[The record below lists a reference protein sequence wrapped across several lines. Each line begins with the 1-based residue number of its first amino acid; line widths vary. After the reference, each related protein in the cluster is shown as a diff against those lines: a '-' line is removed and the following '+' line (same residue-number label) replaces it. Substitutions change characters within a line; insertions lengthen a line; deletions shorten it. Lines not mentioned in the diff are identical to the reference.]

1 MSLQT
6 SVNVTVT
13 LSAAAP
19 TGASFGGACVVAY
32 HTVGGSARLL
42 GPYQNVAAMVTAG
55 FTGAT
60 NPVTLAASKFFAQT
74 PTPTTLYVG
83 RRALVFTQKWRL
95 TPQST
100 TNGDTYL
107 FTVGATAGVGGQQ
120 VSYLVTGSPTENAI
134 ASALATATN
143 TAIAAAG
150 YTGSAIATGASG
162 AMYVEWTNGV
172 SGQLVEFNNQSLAQL
187 DFLSDTAD
195 PGLATDLN
203 AILAANPTA
212 WYGLILDSTSKL
224 EIEAAAAWVETNQKI
239 FPAPS
244 ADTQPARLGFTADG
258 SSGSPSAM
266 YFVKNGAYSRTDVM
280 LTAYSNMSYGG
291 AAWLG
296 RMLPTIPGNAT
307 WAYKT
312 LATIQADNLPAGW
325 DANVFTEN
333 GSVYTPLGGVNATQY
348 GETGNGEFLDL
359 VVYIDWLKSTMQIA
373 VLALLLNSAKVA
385 FDDDGLNQVATVMRA
400 VLKQGEANK
409 GGVPGTSYVTPP
421 LASTIGATDKASRNV
436 PSIPWGQQLAGAV
449 HTLTLNG
456 TLTQ

>member
-19 TGASFGGACVVAY
+19 SGPSFGGACVVAY
-32 HTVGGSARLL
+32 HNVGGSARLL

-55 FTGAT
+55 FTGAN
-60 NPVTLAASKFFAQT
+60 NPVTLAAAKFFAQT

-83 RRALVFTQKWRL
+83 RRAIPFTQKWRL
-95 TPQST
+95 IPQST

-107 FTVGATAGVGGQQ
+107 FTVGATNGVGGTQ
-120 VSYLVTGSPTENAI
+120 VSYLVTGSPLNDTI
-134 ASALATATN
+134 AAALATALG
-143 TAIAAAG
+143 TAV
-150 YTGSAIATGASG
+150 GSGTSVATGVTG
-162 AMYVEWTNGV
+162 AKYVEWT
-172 SGQLVEFNNQSLAQL
+172 SGTAGALIEFNNQSLAQF
-187 DFLSDTAD
+187 DFLEDTVD
-195 PGLATDLN
+195 PGVATDLN

-212 WYGLILDSTSKL
+212 WYGLILDSTSRQ

-244 ADTQPARLGFTADG
+244 ADTQPARIGFTADA
-258 SSGSPSAM
+258 SAALPSAM
-266 YFVKNGAYSRTDVM
+266 YFVKNGAYSRTGVM
-280 LTAYSNMSYGG
+280 LTAYSNLSYGG

-312 LATIQADNLPAGW
+312 LATVQADNLPAGW
-325 DANVFTEN
+325 DANVFSEN

-348 GETGNGEFLDL
+348 GKTGNAEFLDL

-373 VLALLLNSAKVA
+373 VLALLLNSTKVS

-409 GGVPGTSYVTPP
+409 GGVVGTSYVTPP
-421 LASTIGATDKASRNV
+421 LAATIGAADKAARNV
-436 PSIPWGQQLAGAV
+436 PNIPWGQQLAGAV